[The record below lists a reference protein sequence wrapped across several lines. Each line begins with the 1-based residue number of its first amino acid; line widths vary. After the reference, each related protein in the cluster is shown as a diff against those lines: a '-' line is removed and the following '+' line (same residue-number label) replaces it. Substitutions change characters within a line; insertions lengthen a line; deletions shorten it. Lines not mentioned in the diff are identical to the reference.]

1 MQIPKQIEFMSQLW
15 EIRAA
20 KPKELVDCVG
30 LCDPKTNTILLD
42 PDLPTDVLLQTL
54 THELLHTVEMTL
66 NQCLTE
72 QQVDVLAAGILHLLK
87 TNPELLALYN
97 SNVKQIELDVE

>member
-1 MQIPKQIEFMSQLW
+1 MQIPKQFEFMSQLW

-42 PDLPTDVLLQTL
+42 PELTNDVLLQTL
-54 THELLHTVEMTL
+54 THELIHTLEMTL

-97 SNVKQIELDVE
+97 SNVKHIELDQE

>member
-1 MQIPKQIEFMSQLW
+1 MQIPKEIYFMSQLW

-20 KPKELVDCVG
+20 RPKELVDCLG
-30 LCDPKTNTILLD
+30 QCDPRTNTILLD

-54 THELLHTVEMTL
+54 THELIHTLEMTL

-72 QQVDVLAAGILHLLK
+72 QQVDVMAAGIVHLLR
-87 TNPELLALYN
+87 TNPELLALYHCD
-97 SNVKQIELDVE
+97 VKEIELEQE